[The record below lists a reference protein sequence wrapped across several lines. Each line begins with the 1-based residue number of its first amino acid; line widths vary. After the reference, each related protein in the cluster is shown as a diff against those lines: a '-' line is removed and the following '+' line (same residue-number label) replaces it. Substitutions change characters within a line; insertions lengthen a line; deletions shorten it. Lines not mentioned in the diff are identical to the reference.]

1 MAERYGQMTKEE
13 LLKDLSE
20 RLPED
25 ADIQFATV
33 TYIDSGFKIHH
44 YDTEVWSIT
53 E

>member
-1 MAERYGQMTKEE
+1 MTKEE

-33 TYIDSGFKIHH
+33 TFIDSDFRTCH